1 MKQQYQSMNRRPLT
15 ILILIMALLSLSIA
29 AGACSAEDATTET
42 TATPTGSGTE
52 QSFTLEELAQYD
64 GLEGR
69 KAYIAVDGIVYDVTE
84 IPQWKDGIHQGRF
97 QAGKDYS
104 KEIRSESPHGLSM
117 LSRAEK
123 IGVLI
128 D

>member
-1 MKQQYQSMNRRPLT
+1 MIRKAKRAERNLL
-15 ILILIMALLSLSIA
+15 LIWVLMAVLFIVSSC
-29 AGACSAEDATTET
+29 AGTSEGSTT
-42 TATPTGSGTE
+42 TGSGTE
-52 QSFTLEELAQYD
+52 QTLTEDELARFD

-69 KAYIAVDGIVYDVTE
+69 KAYIAVDGVVYDVTD

-104 KEIRSESPHGLSM
+104 QEIRDESPHGLSM
-117 LSRAEK
+117 LSRATRV
-123 IGVLI
+123 GVLA